1 MWLHSQGW
9 QLLLLLLFYPSFLTF
24 SALHGFYGKTRISQC
39 GVFRV
44 VALVSGCLGVELD
57 DSLKVSEP
65 QFHYL
70 QMEMV
75 RVPNSESPGGLYNA
89 QNDTLGPQHTP

>member
-65 QFHYL
+65 QFHYAKW
-70 QMEMV
+70 
-75 RVPNSESPGGLYNA
+75 GW
-89 QNDTLGPQHTP
+89 